1 MKMKKTLLQTAAKRR
16 WGLGMKSPSGYGRQP
31 MIVSQVKKRTVSEQ
45 TVKQT
50 AIETAFE
57 REGGFSALLRRGGI
71 FAAFLLM
78 LLMLPAVSCA
88 DEQPME
94 AEVPMT
100 LTSPSAILCE
110 ASTGRVIFEKN
121 ADERRPVASV
131 NKVMTILLT
140 LEAIDEGR
148 VSVEDRV
155 TISPRAASM
164 GGSQAFLDAGES
176 YKLGELLKTVIVAS
190 ANDSAVALA
199 EYLAGSEETFV
210 KLMNARA
217 GELGLANT
225 HYVNCTGLPAQDH
238 YTTARDVAKLS
249 ARLDLHPL
257 YYKYSTIW
265 MDEIR
270 HRGGR
275 VTSLT
280 NTNRLIR
287 FYPGCDGYKT
297 GSTNEARYCVSATA
311 KKDGMRLIAVVL
323 GTPAGQTR
331 FDEARAMLEYGFAN
345 VQLVT
350 PIAQGQAMDM
360 TVPVR
365 LGGRDAVSVVS
376 GGTCSLLEKRGE
388 KSALSL
394 EAALIEKVNAPV
406 YAGDV
411 LGEIRVKR
419 GDEVV
424 AVVPAV
430 AGEDVQLPGMVDALI
445 RIRDHFMLTGA

>member
-1 MKMKKTLLQTAAKRR
+1 MKMKTGLAA
-16 WGLGMKSPSGYGRQP
+16 L
-31 MIVSQVKKRTVSEQ
+31 VT
-45 TVKQT
+45 
-50 AIETAFE
+50 
-57 REGGFSALLRRGGI
+57 ALLLLPGI
-71 FAAFLLM
+71 AQ
-78 LLMLPAVSCA
+78 A
-88 DEQPME
+88 DEPPMKAE
-94 AEVPMT
+94 APIT

-110 ASTGRVIFEKN
+110 ASTGQVIFEKN

-140 LEAIDEGR
+140 LEAVDEGR
-148 VSVEDRV
+148 VSLEDQV
-155 TISPRAASM
+155 TVSPRAASM
-164 GGSQAFLDAGES
+164 GGSQAFLDAGER
-176 YKLGELLKTVIVAS
+176 YKLSELLKTVIVAS

-199 EYLAGSEETFV
+199 EHLAGTEESFV
-210 KLMNARA
+210 RLMNTRA
-217 GELGLANT
+217 EELGLTNT
-225 HYVNCTGLPAQDH
+225 HYANCTGLPAQEH

-249 ARLDLHPL
+249 AQLDLYPI
-257 YYKYSTIW
+257 YYRYSTIW
-265 MDEIR
+265 MDEIK

-311 KKDGMRLIAVVL
+311 KKEGMRLIAVVL

-350 PIAQGQAMDM
+350 PIAQGQALDDM

-365 LGGRDAVSVVS
+365 LGGRDEVSVLS
-376 GGTCSLLEKRGE
+376 GGTCSLLERRGE
-388 KSALSL
+388 KNALSL
-394 EAALIEKVNAPV
+394 EAALVEKVNAPV

>member
-1 MKMKKTLLQTAAKRR
+1 MNMKTGLAA
-16 WGLGMKSPSGYGRQP
+16 L
-31 MIVSQVKKRTVSEQ
+31 VT
-45 TVKQT
+45 
-50 AIETAFE
+50 
-57 REGGFSALLRRGGI
+57 ALLLLPGI
-71 FAAFLLM
+71 AQ
-78 LLMLPAVSCA
+78 A
-88 DEQPME
+88 DELPMKAE
-94 AEVPMT
+94 ASIT

-110 ASTGRVIFEKN
+110 ASTGQVIFEKN

-140 LEAIDEGR
+140 LEAVDEGR
-148 VSVEDRV
+148 VSLEDQV
-155 TISPRAASM
+155 TVSPRAASM
-164 GGSQAFLDAGES
+164 GGSQAFLDAGER
-176 YKLGELLKTVIVAS
+176 YKLSELLKTVIVAS

-199 EYLAGSEETFV
+199 EHLAGTEESFV
-210 KLMNARA
+210 RLMNTRA
-217 GELGLANT
+217 EELGLTNT
-225 HYVNCTGLPAQDH
+225 HYANCTGLPAQEH

-249 ARLDLHPL
+249 AQLDLHPI
-257 YYKYSTIW
+257 YYRYSTIW
-265 MDEIR
+265 MDEIK

-311 KKDGMRLIAVVL
+311 KKEGMRLIAVVL

-350 PIAQGQAMDM
+350 PIAQGQALDM

-365 LGGRDAVSVVS
+365 LGGRDEVSVLS
-376 GGTCSLLEKRGE
+376 GGTCSLLERRGE
-388 KSALSL
+388 KNALSL
-394 EAALIEKVNAPV
+394 EAALVEKVNAPV

-430 AGEDVQLPGMVDALI
+430 AGKDVQLPGMVDALI

>member
-1 MKMKKTLLQTAAKRR
+1 MKMKTGLAA
-16 WGLGMKSPSGYGRQP
+16 L
-31 MIVSQVKKRTVSEQ
+31 VT
-45 TVKQT
+45 
-50 AIETAFE
+50 
-57 REGGFSALLRRGGI
+57 ALLLLPGI
-71 FAAFLLM
+71 AQ
-78 LLMLPAVSCA
+78 A
-88 DEQPME
+88 DELPMKAE
-94 AEVPMT
+94 APIA

-110 ASTGRVIFEKN
+110 ASTGQVIFEKN

-140 LEAIDEGR
+140 LEAVDEGR
-148 VSVEDRV
+148 VSLEDQV
-155 TISPRAASM
+155 TVSPRAASM
-164 GGSQAFLDAGES
+164 GGSQAFLDAGER
-176 YKLGELLKTVIVAS
+176 YKLSELLKTVIVAS

-199 EYLAGSEETFV
+199 EHLAGTEESFV
-210 KLMNARA
+210 RLMNTRA
-217 GELGLANT
+217 EELGLTNT
-225 HYVNCTGLPAQDH
+225 HYANCTGLPAQEH

-249 ARLDLHPL
+249 AQLDLHPI
-257 YYKYSTIW
+257 YYRYSTIW
-265 MDEIR
+265 MDEIK

-311 KKDGMRLIAVVL
+311 KKEGMRLIAVVL

-350 PIAQGQAMDM
+350 PIAQGQALDM

-365 LGGRDAVSVVS
+365 LGGRDEVSVLS
-376 GGTCSLLEKRGE
+376 GGTCSLLERRGE
-388 KSALSL
+388 KNALSL
-394 EAALIEKVNAPV
+394 EAALVEKVNAPV

-430 AGEDVQLPGMVDALI
+430 AAEDVQLPGMVDALI

>member
-1 MKMKKTLLQTAAKRR
+1 MKMKTGLAA
-16 WGLGMKSPSGYGRQP
+16 L
-31 MIVSQVKKRTVSEQ
+31 VT
-45 TVKQT
+45 
-50 AIETAFE
+50 
-57 REGGFSALLRRGGI
+57 ALLLLPGI
-71 FAAFLLM
+71 AQ
-78 LLMLPAVSCA
+78 A
-88 DEQPME
+88 DELPMKAE
-94 AEVPMT
+94 APIT

-110 ASTGRVIFEKN
+110 ASTGQVIFEKN

-140 LEAIDEGR
+140 LEAVDEGR
-148 VSVEDRV
+148 VSLEDQV
-155 TISPRAASM
+155 TVSPRAASM
-164 GGSQAFLDAGES
+164 GGSQAFLDAGER
-176 YKLGELLKTVIVAS
+176 YKLSELLKTVIVAS

-199 EYLAGSEETFV
+199 EHLAGTEESFV
-210 KLMNARA
+210 RLMNTRA
-217 GELGLANT
+217 EELGLTNT
-225 HYVNCTGLPAQDH
+225 HYANCTGLPAQEH

-249 ARLDLHPL
+249 TQLDLHPI
-257 YYKYSTIW
+257 YYRYSTIW

-311 KKDGMRLIAVVL
+311 KKEGMRLIAVVL
-323 GTPAGQTR
+323 GTPAGQAR

-350 PIAQGQAMDM
+350 PIAQGQALDM

-365 LGGRDAVSVVS
+365 LGGRDEVSVLS
-376 GGTCSLLEKRGE
+376 GGTCSLLERRGE
-388 KSALSL
+388 KNALSL
-394 EAALIEKVNAPV
+394 EAALVEKVNAPV

-430 AGEDVQLPGMVDALI
+430 AAEDVQLPGMVDALI

>member
-1 MKMKKTLLQTAAKRR
+1 MKMKTGLAA
-16 WGLGMKSPSGYGRQP
+16 L
-31 MIVSQVKKRTVSEQ
+31 VT
-45 TVKQT
+45 
-50 AIETAFE
+50 
-57 REGGFSALLRRGGI
+57 ALLLLPGI
-71 FAAFLLM
+71 AQ
-78 LLMLPAVSCA
+78 A
-88 DEQPME
+88 DELPMKAE
-94 AEVPMT
+94 APIT
-100 LTSPSAILCE
+100 LTSPSAILSE
-110 ASTGRVIFEKN
+110 ASTGQVIFEKN

-140 LEAIDEGR
+140 LEAVDEGR
-148 VSVEDRV
+148 VSLEDQV
-155 TISPRAASM
+155 TVSPRAASM
-164 GGSQAFLDAGES
+164 GGSQAFLDAGER
-176 YKLGELLKTVIVAS
+176 YKLSELLKTVIVAS

-199 EYLAGSEETFV
+199 EHLAGTEESFV
-210 KLMNARA
+210 RLMNARA
-217 GELGLANT
+217 EELGLTNT
-225 HYVNCTGLPAQDH
+225 HYANCTGLPAQEH

-249 ARLDLHPL
+249 AQLDLHPI
-257 YYKYSTIW
+257 YYRYSTIW
-265 MDEIR
+265 MDEIK

-311 KKDGMRLIAVVL
+311 KKEGMRLIAVVL

-350 PIAQGQAMDM
+350 PIAQGQALDM

-365 LGGRDAVSVVS
+365 LGGRDEVSVLS
-376 GGTCSLLEKRGE
+376 GGTCSLLERRGE
-388 KSALSL
+388 KNALSL
-394 EAALIEKVNAPV
+394 EAALVEKVNAPV

>member
-1 MKMKKTLLQTAAKRR
+1 MKMKTGLAA
-16 WGLGMKSPSGYGRQP
+16 L
-31 MIVSQVKKRTVSEQ
+31 VT
-45 TVKQT
+45 
-50 AIETAFE
+50 
-57 REGGFSALLRRGGI
+57 ALL
-71 FAAFLLM
+71 LL
-78 LLMLPAVSCA
+78 PGSAQA
-88 DEQPME
+88 DELPMKAE
-94 AEVPMT
+94 APIT

-110 ASTGRVIFEKN
+110 ASTGQVIFEKN

-140 LEAIDEGR
+140 LEAVDEGR
-148 VSVEDRV
+148 VSLEDQV
-155 TISPRAASM
+155 TVSPRAASM
-164 GGSQAFLDAGES
+164 GGSQAFLDAGER
-176 YKLGELLKTVIVAS
+176 YKLSELLKTVIVAS

-199 EYLAGSEETFV
+199 EHLAGTEESFV
-210 KLMNARA
+210 RLMNTRA
-217 GELGLANT
+217 EELGLTNT
-225 HYVNCTGLPAQDH
+225 HYANCTGLPAQEH

-249 ARLDLHPL
+249 AQLDLHPI
-257 YYKYSTIW
+257 YYRYSTIW
-265 MDEIR
+265 MDEIK

-311 KKDGMRLIAVVL
+311 KKEGMRLIAVVL

-350 PIAQGQAMDM
+350 PIAQGQALDM

-365 LGGRDAVSVVS
+365 LGGRDEVSVLS
-376 GGTCSLLEKRGE
+376 GGTCSLLERRGE
-388 KSALSL
+388 KNALSL
-394 EAALIEKVNAPV
+394 EAALVEKVNAPV

>member
-1 MKMKKTLLQTAAKRR
+1 MKMKIGLAALVTELL
-16 WGLGMKSPSGYGRQP
+16 
-31 MIVSQVKKRTVSEQ
+31 
-45 TVKQT
+45 
-50 AIETAFE
+50 
-57 REGGFSALLRRGGI
+57 LLPGI
-71 FAAFLLM
+71 AQ
-78 LLMLPAVSCA
+78 A
-88 DEQPME
+88 DELPMKAE
-94 AEVPMT
+94 APIT

-110 ASTGRVIFEKN
+110 ASTGQVIFEKN

-140 LEAIDEGR
+140 LEAVDEGR
-148 VSVEDRV
+148 VSLEDQV
-155 TISPRAASM
+155 TVSPRAASM
-164 GGSQAFLDAGES
+164 GGSQAFLDAGER
-176 YKLGELLKTVIVAS
+176 YKLSELLKTVIVAS

-199 EYLAGSEETFV
+199 EHLAGTEESFV
-210 KLMNARA
+210 RLMNTRA
-217 GELGLANT
+217 EELGLTNT
-225 HYVNCTGLPAQDH
+225 HYANCTGLPAQEH

-249 ARLDLHPL
+249 AQLDLHPI
-257 YYKYSTIW
+257 YYRYSTIW
-265 MDEIR
+265 MDEIK

-311 KKDGMRLIAVVL
+311 KKEGMRLIAVVL

-350 PIAQGQAMDM
+350 PIAQGQALDM

-365 LGGRDAVSVVS
+365 LGGRDEVSVLS
-376 GGTCSLLEKRGE
+376 GGTCSLLERRGE
-388 KSALSL
+388 KNALSL
-394 EAALIEKVNAPV
+394 EAALVEKVNAPV

>member
-1 MKMKKTLLQTAAKRR
+1 MKMKIGLAA
-16 WGLGMKSPSGYGRQP
+16 L
-31 MIVSQVKKRTVSEQ
+31 VT
-45 TVKQT
+45 
-50 AIETAFE
+50 
-57 REGGFSALLRRGGI
+57 ALLLLPGI
-71 FAAFLLM
+71 AQ
-78 LLMLPAVSCA
+78 A
-88 DEQPME
+88 DELPMKAE
-94 AEVPMT
+94 APIT

-110 ASTGRVIFEKN
+110 ASTGQVIFEKN

-140 LEAIDEGR
+140 LEAVDEGR
-148 VSVEDRV
+148 VSLEDQV
-155 TISPRAASM
+155 TVSPRAASM
-164 GGSQAFLDAGES
+164 GGSQAFLDAGER
-176 YKLGELLKTVIVAS
+176 YKLSELLKTVIVAS

-199 EYLAGSEETFV
+199 EHLAGTEESFV
-210 KLMNARA
+210 RLMNTRA
-217 GELGLANT
+217 EELGLTNT
-225 HYVNCTGLPAQDH
+225 HYANCTGLPAQEH

-249 ARLDLHPL
+249 AQLDLHPI
-257 YYKYSTIW
+257 YYRYSTIW
-265 MDEIR
+265 MDEIK

-311 KKDGMRLIAVVL
+311 KKEGMRLIAVVL

-350 PIAQGQAMDM
+350 PIAQGQTLDM

-365 LGGRDAVSVVS
+365 LGGRDEVSVLS
-376 GGTCSLLEKRGE
+376 GGTCSLLERRGE
-388 KSALSL
+388 KNALSL
-394 EAALIEKVNAPV
+394 EAALVEKVNAPV

-430 AGEDVQLPGMVDALI
+430 AGEDVQLPGLVDALI

>member
-1 MKMKKTLLQTAAKRR
+1 MNMKTGLAA
-16 WGLGMKSPSGYGRQP
+16 L
-31 MIVSQVKKRTVSEQ
+31 VT
-45 TVKQT
+45 
-50 AIETAFE
+50 
-57 REGGFSALLRRGGI
+57 ALLLLPGI
-71 FAAFLLM
+71 AQ
-78 LLMLPAVSCA
+78 A
-88 DEQPME
+88 DELPMKAE
-94 AEVPMT
+94 APIT

-110 ASTGRVIFEKN
+110 ASTGQVIFEKN

-140 LEAIDEGR
+140 LEAVDEGR
-148 VSVEDRV
+148 VSLEDQV
-155 TISPRAASM
+155 TVSPRAASM
-164 GGSQAFLDAGES
+164 GGSQAFLDAGER
-176 YKLGELLKTVIVAS
+176 YKLSELLKTVIVAS

-199 EYLAGSEETFV
+199 EHLAGTEESFV
-210 KLMNARA
+210 RLMNTRA
-217 GELGLANT
+217 EELGLTNT
-225 HYVNCTGLPAQDH
+225 HYANCTGLPAQEH

-249 ARLDLHPL
+249 VQLDLHPI
-257 YYKYSTIW
+257 YYRYSTIW
-265 MDEIR
+265 MDEIK

-311 KKDGMRLIAVVL
+311 KKEGMRLIAVVL

-350 PIAQGQAMDM
+350 PIAQGQALDM

-365 LGGRDAVSVVS
+365 LGGRDEVSVLS
-376 GGTCSLLEKRGE
+376 GGTCSLLERRGE
-388 KSALSL
+388 KNALSL
-394 EAALIEKVNAPV
+394 EAALVEKVNAPV

>member
-1 MKMKKTLLQTAAKRR
+1 MKMKTGLAA
-16 WGLGMKSPSGYGRQP
+16 L
-31 MIVSQVKKRTVSEQ
+31 VT
-45 TVKQT
+45 
-50 AIETAFE
+50 
-57 REGGFSALLRRGGI
+57 ALLLLPGI
-71 FAAFLLM
+71 AQ
-78 LLMLPAVSCA
+78 A
-88 DEQPME
+88 DELPMK
-94 AEVPMT
+94 AEVPIT
-100 LTSPSAILCE
+100 LTSPSVILCE
-110 ASTGRVIFEKN
+110 ASTGQVIFEKN

-140 LEAIDEGR
+140 LEAVDEGR
-148 VSVEDRV
+148 VSLEDQV
-155 TISPRAASM
+155 TVSPRAASM
-164 GGSQAFLDAGES
+164 GGSQAFLDAGER
-176 YKLGELLKTVIVAS
+176 YKLSELLKTVIVAS

-199 EYLAGSEETFV
+199 EHLAGTEESFV
-210 KLMNARA
+210 RLMNMRA
-217 GELGLANT
+217 EELGLTNT
-225 HYVNCTGLPAQDH
+225 HYANCTGLPAQEH

-249 ARLDLHPL
+249 AQLDLHPI
-257 YYKYSTIW
+257 YYRYSTIW
-265 MDEIR
+265 MDEIK

-311 KKDGMRLIAVVL
+311 KKEGMRLIAVVL

-350 PIAQGQAMDM
+350 PIAQGQALNM

-365 LGGRDAVSVVS
+365 LGGRDEVSVLS
-376 GGTCSLLEKRGE
+376 GGTCSLLERRGE
-388 KSALSL
+388 KNALSL
-394 EAALIEKVNAPV
+394 EAALVEKVNAPV

>member
-1 MKMKKTLLQTAAKRR
+1 MNMKTGLAA
-16 WGLGMKSPSGYGRQP
+16 L
-31 MIVSQVKKRTVSEQ
+31 VT
-45 TVKQT
+45 
-50 AIETAFE
+50 
-57 REGGFSALLRRGGI
+57 ALLLLPGI
-71 FAAFLLM
+71 AQ
-78 LLMLPAVSCA
+78 A
-88 DEQPME
+88 DELPMKAE
-94 AEVPMT
+94 APIT

-110 ASTGRVIFEKN
+110 ASTGQVIFEKN

-140 LEAIDEGR
+140 LEAVDEGR
-148 VSVEDRV
+148 VSLEDQV
-155 TISPRAASM
+155 TVSPRAASM
-164 GGSQAFLDAGES
+164 GGSQAFLDAGER
-176 YKLGELLKTVIVAS
+176 YKLSELLKTVIVAS

-199 EYLAGSEETFV
+199 EHLAGTEESFV
-210 KLMNARA
+210 RLMNARA
-217 GELGLANT
+217 EELGLTNT
-225 HYVNCTGLPAQDH
+225 HYANCTGLPAQEH

-249 ARLDLHPL
+249 AQLDLHPI
-257 YYKYSTIW
+257 YYRYSTIW
-265 MDEIR
+265 MDEIK

-311 KKDGMRLIAVVL
+311 KKEGMRLIAVVL

-350 PIAQGQAMDM
+350 PIAQGQALDM

-365 LGGRDAVSVVS
+365 LGGRDEVSVLS
-376 GGTCSLLEKRGE
+376 GGTCSLLERRGE
-388 KSALSL
+388 KNALSL
-394 EAALIEKVNAPV
+394 EVALVEKVNAPV

>member
-1 MKMKKTLLQTAAKRR
+1 MKMKTGLAA
-16 WGLGMKSPSGYGRQP
+16 L
-31 MIVSQVKKRTVSEQ
+31 VT
-45 TVKQT
+45 
-50 AIETAFE
+50 
-57 REGGFSALLRRGGI
+57 ALLLLPGI
-71 FAAFLLM
+71 AQ
-78 LLMLPAVSCA
+78 A
-88 DEQPME
+88 DELPMKAE
-94 AEVPMT
+94 APIT

-110 ASTGRVIFEKN
+110 ASTGQVIFEKN

-140 LEAIDEGR
+140 LEAVDEGR
-148 VSVEDRV
+148 VSLEDQV
-155 TISPRAASM
+155 MVSPRAASM
-164 GGSQAFLDAGES
+164 GGSQAFLDAGER
-176 YKLGELLKTVIVAS
+176 YKLSELLKTVIVAS

-199 EYLAGSEETFV
+199 EHLAGTEESFV
-210 KLMNARA
+210 RLMNTRA
-217 GELGLANT
+217 EELGLTNT
-225 HYVNCTGLPAQDH
+225 HYANCTGLPAQEH

-249 ARLDLHPL
+249 AQLDLHPI
-257 YYKYSTIW
+257 YYRYSTIW
-265 MDEIR
+265 MDEIK

-311 KKDGMRLIAVVL
+311 KKEGMRLIAVVL

-350 PIAQGQAMDM
+350 PIAQGQALDM

-365 LGGRDAVSVVS
+365 LGGRDEVSVLS
-376 GGTCSLLEKRGE
+376 GGTCSLLERRGE
-388 KSALSL
+388 KNALSL
-394 EAALIEKVNAPV
+394 EAALVEKVNAPV

-430 AGEDVQLPGMVDALI
+430 AAEDVQLPGMVDALI

>member
-1 MKMKKTLLQTAAKRR
+1 MKIKTGLAA
-16 WGLGMKSPSGYGRQP
+16 L
-31 MIVSQVKKRTVSEQ
+31 VT
-45 TVKQT
+45 
-50 AIETAFE
+50 
-57 REGGFSALLRRGGI
+57 ALLLLPGI
-71 FAAFLLM
+71 AQ
-78 LLMLPAVSCA
+78 A
-88 DEQPME
+88 DELPVKAE
-94 AEVPMT
+94 APIT

-110 ASTGRVIFEKN
+110 ASTGQVIFEKN

-140 LEAIDEGR
+140 LEAVDEGR
-148 VSVEDRV
+148 VSLEDQV
-155 TISPRAASM
+155 TVSPRAASM
-164 GGSQAFLDAGES
+164 GGSQAFLDAGER
-176 YKLGELLKTVIVAS
+176 YKLSELLKTVIVAS
-190 ANDSAVALA
+190 ANDSAVVLA
-199 EYLAGSEETFV
+199 EHLAGTEESFV
-210 KLMNARA
+210 RLMNTRA
-217 GELGLANT
+217 EELGLTNT
-225 HYVNCTGLPAQDH
+225 HYANCTGLPAQEH

-249 ARLDLHPL
+249 AQLDLHPI
-257 YYKYSTIW
+257 YYRYSTIW
-265 MDEIR
+265 MDEIK

-311 KKDGMRLIAVVL
+311 KKEGMRLIAVVL

-350 PIAQGQAMDM
+350 PIAQGQALNM

-365 LGGRDAVSVVS
+365 LGGRDEVSVLS
-376 GGTCSLLEKRGE
+376 GGTCSLLERRGE
-388 KSALSL
+388 KNALSL
-394 EAALIEKVNAPV
+394 EAALVEKVNAPV

-430 AGEDVQLPGMVDALI
+430 AAEDVQLPGMVDALI
-445 RIRDHFMLTGA
+445 RIRDHFMLIGA

>member
-1 MKMKKTLLQTAAKRR
+1 MKMKTGLAA
-16 WGLGMKSPSGYGRQP
+16 L
-31 MIVSQVKKRTVSEQ
+31 VT
-45 TVKQT
+45 
-50 AIETAFE
+50 
-57 REGGFSALLRRGGI
+57 ALLLLPGI
-71 FAAFLLM
+71 AQ
-78 LLMLPAVSCA
+78 A
-88 DEQPME
+88 DELPMK
-94 AEVPMT
+94 AEVPIT

-110 ASTGRVIFEKN
+110 ASTGQVIFEKN

-140 LEAIDEGR
+140 LEAVDEGR
-148 VSVEDRV
+148 VSLEDQV
-155 TISPRAASM
+155 TVSPRAASM
-164 GGSQAFLDAGES
+164 GGSQAFLDAGER
-176 YKLGELLKTVIVAS
+176 YKLSELLKTVIVAS

-199 EYLAGSEETFV
+199 EHLAGTEESFV
-210 KLMNARA
+210 RLMNTRA
-217 GELGLANT
+217 EELGLTNT
-225 HYVNCTGLPAQDH
+225 HYANCTGLPAQEH

-249 ARLDLHPL
+249 AQLDLHPI
-257 YYKYSTIW
+257 YYRYSTIW
-265 MDEIR
+265 MDEIK

-311 KKDGMRLIAVVL
+311 KKEGMRLIAVVL

-350 PIAQGQAMDM
+350 PIAQGQALDM

-365 LGGRDAVSVVS
+365 LGGRDEVSVLS
-376 GGTCSLLEKRGE
+376 GGTCSLLERRGE
-388 KSALSL
+388 KNALSL
-394 EAALIEKVNAPV
+394 EAALVEKVNAPV

-411 LGEIRVKR
+411 LGKIRVKR

-430 AGEDVQLPGMVDALI
+430 AAEDVQLPGMVDALI

>member
-1 MKMKKTLLQTAAKRR
+1 MKMKTGLAA
-16 WGLGMKSPSGYGRQP
+16 LV
-31 MIVSQVKKRTVSEQ
+31 I
-45 TVKQT
+45 
-50 AIETAFE
+50 
-57 REGGFSALLRRGGI
+57 ALLLLPGI
-71 FAAFLLM
+71 AQ
-78 LLMLPAVSCA
+78 A
-88 DEQPME
+88 DELPMKAE
-94 AEVPMT
+94 APIT

-110 ASTGRVIFEKN
+110 ASTGQVIFEKN

-140 LEAIDEGR
+140 LEEVDEGR
-148 VSVEDRV
+148 VSLEDQV
-155 TISPRAASM
+155 TVSPRAASM
-164 GGSQAFLDAGES
+164 GGSQAFLDAGER
-176 YKLGELLKTVIVAS
+176 YKLSELLKTVIVAS

-199 EYLAGSEETFV
+199 EHLAGTEESFV
-210 KLMNARA
+210 RLMNARA
-217 GELGLANT
+217 EELGLTNT
-225 HYVNCTGLPAQDH
+225 HYANCTGLPAQEH

-249 ARLDLHPL
+249 AQLDLHPI
-257 YYKYSTIW
+257 YYRYSTIW
-265 MDEIR
+265 MDEIK

-311 KKDGMRLIAVVL
+311 KKEGMRLIAVVL

-350 PIAQGQAMDM
+350 PIAQGQALDM

-365 LGGRDAVSVVS
+365 LGGRDEVSVLS
-376 GGTCSLLEKRGE
+376 GGTCSLLERRGE
-388 KSALSL
+388 KNALSL
-394 EAALIEKVNAPV
+394 EAALVEKVNAPV

>member
-1 MKMKKTLLQTAAKRR
+1 MKMKTGLAA
-16 WGLGMKSPSGYGRQP
+16 L
-31 MIVSQVKKRTVSEQ
+31 VT
-45 TVKQT
+45 
-50 AIETAFE
+50 
-57 REGGFSALLRRGGI
+57 ALLLLPGI
-71 FAAFLLM
+71 AQ
-78 LLMLPAVSCA
+78 A
-88 DEQPME
+88 DELPMKAE
-94 AEVPMT
+94 APIT

-110 ASTGRVIFEKN
+110 ASTGQVIFEKN

-140 LEAIDEGR
+140 LEAVDEGR
-148 VSVEDRV
+148 VSLEDQV
-155 TISPRAASM
+155 TVSPRAASM
-164 GGSQAFLDAGES
+164 GGSQAFLDAGER
-176 YKLGELLKTVIVAS
+176 YKLSELLKTVIVAS

-199 EYLAGSEETFV
+199 EHLAGTEESFV
-210 KLMNARA
+210 RLMNARA
-217 GELGLANT
+217 EELGLTNT
-225 HYVNCTGLPAQDH
+225 HYANCTGLPAQEH

-249 ARLDLHPL
+249 AQLDLHPI
-257 YYKYSTIW
+257 YYRYSTIW
-265 MDEIR
+265 MDEIK

-311 KKDGMRLIAVVL
+311 KKEGMRLIAVVL

-345 VQLVT
+345 MQLVT
-350 PIAQGQAMDM
+350 PIAQGQALDM

-365 LGGRDAVSVVS
+365 LGGRDEVSVLS
-376 GGTCSLLEKRGE
+376 GGTCSLLERRGE
-388 KSALSL
+388 KNALSL
-394 EAALIEKVNAPV
+394 EAALVEKVNAPV

>member
-1 MKMKKTLLQTAAKRR
+1 MNMKTGLAA
-16 WGLGMKSPSGYGRQP
+16 L
-31 MIVSQVKKRTVSEQ
+31 VT
-45 TVKQT
+45 
-50 AIETAFE
+50 
-57 REGGFSALLRRGGI
+57 ALLLLPGI
-71 FAAFLLM
+71 AQ
-78 LLMLPAVSCA
+78 A
-88 DEQPME
+88 DELPMKAE
-94 AEVPMT
+94 ASIT

-110 ASTGRVIFEKN
+110 ASTGQVIFEKN

-140 LEAIDEGR
+140 LEAVDEGR
-148 VSVEDRV
+148 VSLEDQV
-155 TISPRAASM
+155 TVSPRAASM
-164 GGSQAFLDAGES
+164 GGSQAFLDAGER
-176 YKLGELLKTVIVAS
+176 YKLSELLKTVIVAS

-199 EYLAGSEETFV
+199 EHLAGTEESFV
-210 KLMNARA
+210 RLMNMRA
-217 GELGLANT
+217 EELGLTNT
-225 HYVNCTGLPAQDH
+225 HYANCTGLPAQEH

-249 ARLDLHPL
+249 AQLDLHPI
-257 YYKYSTIW
+257 YYRYSTIW
-265 MDEIR
+265 MDEIK

-311 KKDGMRLIAVVL
+311 KKEGMRLIAVVL

-350 PIAQGQAMDM
+350 PIAQGQALDM

-365 LGGRDAVSVVS
+365 LGGRDEVSVLS
-376 GGTCSLLEKRGE
+376 GGTCSLLERRGE
-388 KSALSL
+388 KNALSL
-394 EAALIEKVNAPV
+394 EAALVEKVNAPV

-430 AGEDVQLPGMVDALI
+430 AGEDVQLPGLVDALI

>member
-1 MKMKKTLLQTAAKRR
+1 MKMKTGLAA
-16 WGLGMKSPSGYGRQP
+16 L
-31 MIVSQVKKRTVSEQ
+31 VT
-45 TVKQT
+45 
-50 AIETAFE
+50 
-57 REGGFSALLRRGGI
+57 ALLLLPGI
-71 FAAFLLM
+71 AQ
-78 LLMLPAVSCA
+78 A
-88 DEQPME
+88 DELPMKAE
-94 AEVPMT
+94 APIT

-110 ASTGRVIFEKN
+110 ASTGQVIFEKN

-140 LEAIDEGR
+140 LEAVDEGR
-148 VSVEDRV
+148 VSLEDQV
-155 TISPRAASM
+155 TVSPRAASM
-164 GGSQAFLDAGES
+164 GGSQAFLDAGER
-176 YKLGELLKTVIVAS
+176 YKLSELLKTVIVAS

-199 EYLAGSEETFV
+199 EHLAGTEESFV
-210 KLMNARA
+210 RLMNTRA
-217 GELGLANT
+217 EELGLTNT
-225 HYVNCTGLPAQDH
+225 HYANCTGLPAQEH

-249 ARLDLHPL
+249 AQLDLYPI
-257 YYKYSTIW
+257 YYRYSTIW
-265 MDEIR
+265 MDEIK

-311 KKDGMRLIAVVL
+311 KKEGMRLIAVVL

-350 PIAQGQAMDM
+350 PIAQGQALDDM

-365 LGGRDAVSVVS
+365 LGGRDEVSVLS
-376 GGTCSLLEKRGE
+376 GGTCSLLERRGE
-388 KSALSL
+388 KNALSL
-394 EAALIEKVNAPV
+394 EAALVEKVNAPV